1 MCWKCDAVRAA
12 RQYDNQQW
20 GRDEPFDIT
29 DAMLL
34 DYAQRH
40 GVTYDDATDAFLF
53 AAAAIQPS
61 RARH

>member
-12 RQYDNQQW
+12 RGDGPVHPDAY
-20 GRDEPFDIT
+20 FDI
-29 DAMLL
+29 DVAMVL

-40 GVTYDDATDAFLF
+40 GVTVEQAEDAFIF

>member
-12 RQYDNQQW
+12 RGNGPVHPDAFFHI
-20 GRDEPFDIT
+20 D

-40 GVTYDDATDAFLF
+40 GVTVEQAEDAFVF
-53 AAAAIQPS
+53 AAGGIQPS
-61 RARH
+61 RAWH